1 MFTKE
6 NNKHKRFFFF
16 SRLLTTSANNI
27 TTNECMH
34 HTVIK
39 TCIITETSD
48 DLVHS
53 YTSTSKNAK
62 VNTIMSAK
70 STNDTLQLARVKG
83 PMFTHDIHITFQ
95 RIVWRSTER
104 VEKFADSSIFVYVY
118 TYPVIA
124 LDDCVLH
131 TNKPQGRV
139 GRVSML

>member
-1 MFTKE
+1 MFTEE
-6 NNKHKRFFFF
+6 NNKHKRFFF

-27 TTNECMH
+27 TTNKCMH

-53 YTSTSKNAK
+53 YTSTSKYAK

-70 STNDTLQLARVKG
+70 STNDALQLTRVKG

-95 RIVWRSTER
+95 HIVRRSTER
-104 VEKFADSSIFVYVY
+104 VEKFANSSILVYVY

-124 LDDCVLH
+124 RFL
-131 TNKPQGRV
+131 GRL
-139 GRVSML
+139 RVTH